1 MSEYEY
7 GYTPV
12 TELVQA
18 DYIHSNAVVRAGFG
32 NTSESFAAEFDR
44 WLEQHDADVV
54 KATEERII
62 KLLEEH
68 QPSELGQEFGI
79 YPCTCGYDS
88 PDIDLSQHHIAL
100 IKGEK

>member
-12 TELVQA
+12 TEVVQA

-54 KATEERII
+54 KATEGRII
-62 KLLEEH
+62 KLLDDLAFQINSVEHNPEEA
-68 QPSELGQEFGI
+68 EGAYRAL
-79 YPCTCGYDS
+79 
-88 PDIDLSQHHIAL
+88 AL
-100 IKGEK
+100 IKEENK